1 MENYE
6 AFVGFDPCKIPL
18 SGVAQ
23 KIMSALYSGD
33 LVESKH
39 WRGVKRVTAEVVNKS
54 PIKCSVLL
62 EDGKNQSL
70 EKRNLNSFTSQT
82 SCASIKLCL
91 QPSGVRL
98 TGQPRK
104 SGSSPLPPS
113 CLPPPWKREAS
124 VLQKMEWERK
134 QFLKEDVGNEKRES
148 MNLKRKHSTHNF
160 SGRTSKRVASE
171 EDAAEVK
178 AYLNCGNPR
187 ACENHFCQTQGQV
200 IEMLR
205 EAEALVVTLMY
216 EDGWTQLRVAQAL
229 ISSVNG
235 IVVSLQSRAVGSGPL
250 DIPASDGAPGE
261 VSTPIG
267 SSKSVSKSVNW
278 FSSPGKVLFHTLKCK
293 CPVICFN
300 AKDFVRTVLQ
310 FLVMM
315 AVGSTVSVL
324 VHFVGL
330 DPRIA
335 ARLIDPEDATPSFED
350 LVAKYLERAISVTVS
365 STHGNSSRNVVNQNV
380 RVNLKILYRLTMGL
394 CSQLKVYG
402 LWQLFCTLE
411 LPLIPVLAVMENHS
425 IRVNREE
432 TEKTS
437 ALLGS
442 RLKESEQEA
451 HFVAGEQFLKTS
463 NNQPARSPRVPAFVK
478 DLLSPRDPLPRTGPR
493 GLPSTSEAVLNALQ
507 DLHPLPKIILE
518 YRRVHK
524 TKSAFVDGLPAR
536 MKKGSISCTWKQ
548 TGTVTGRLSARR
560 SNIQGISKHPIR
572 ITKLQNFKGAEG
584 GRLTVSPRSTLV
596 SPEGHTFL
604 AADFSQIQLHILAH
618 LSGDPELWKLFR
630 ESEKDDVFSTL
641 TSLEG
646 NKPQETLNDR
656 EQTEGKERLAA
667 CLGITVPEAAQ
678 FLESF
683 LQKYK
688 KIKDFA
694 QTTVAQG
701 HRAGYVA
708 SIVGRRRPLPRV
720 HTQDQRLRAR
730 AERQAVNFVVPGSA
744 ADLRKM
750 ASPRLVAQIHDEL
763 LFEAEDP
770 QVPACA
776 GRPGRHMAMPLKVSL
791 SAGHSWGHLAP
802 LREAPGPR
810 PSPRPAES
818 PSNHPAT
825 ASPCASTFP
834 RCVHFSPSF
843 CL

>member
-1 MENYE
+1 MKMENYE

-18 SGVAQ
+18 SSVAQ
-23 KIMSALYSGD
+23 KIMSAVYSGD

-39 WRGVKRVTAEVVNKS
+39 WRGVKRVKVVNKS
-54 PIKCSVLL
+54 RIKCSVLL

-70 EKRNLNSFTSQT
+70 EKRSYARLQGPPVHGASRHAHRQRSETQT
-82 SCASIKLCL
+82 HGPAVCW
-91 QPSGVRL
+91 PR
-98 TGQPRK
+98 RK
-104 SGSSPLPPS
+104 SSSSPLPPR
-113 CLPPPWKREAS
+113 CLPPPWKQEAS
-124 VLQKMEWERK
+124 VLQKMGWKRK
-134 QFLKEDVGNEKRES
+134 QFLKEDIGNEKRES
-148 MNLKRKHSTHNF
+148 MNLKGKHSPHDF

-178 AYLNCGNPR
+178 AYLNSKS
-187 ACENHFCQTQGQV
+187 QV
-200 IEMLR
+200 IEMLQ
-205 EAEALVVTLMY
+205 EAEALVVTPMY

-229 ISSVNG
+229 ISPVKG

-250 DIPASDGAPGE
+250 DIPASDGAPGGSLHTQCT
-261 VSTPIG
+261 VVWINPCTALSIRRSAHSTM
-267 SSKSVSKSVNW
+267 
-278 FSSPGKVLFHTLKCK
+278 KVLFHTLKCK
-293 CPVICFN
+293 RPVICFN

-310 FLVMM
+310 FFGNDGV
-315 AVGSTVSVL
+315 

-350 LVAKYLERAISVTVS
+350 LVAKYLESAVICPREQ
-365 STHGNSSRNVVNQNV
+365 HNV

-411 LPLIPVLAVMENHS
+411 LPLIPVLAVMESHS
-425 IRVNREE
+425 IRVNGEE
-432 TEKTS
+432 MERTS

-451 HFVAGEQFLKTS
+451 HFVAGERFLKTS
-463 NNQPARSPRVPAFVK
+463 NNQLREVK
-478 DLLSPRDPLPRTGPR
+478 LIFFNKIYFLGVKGRQDYFMLIIWTVDLLSPRDPLPRTGPR

-507 DLHPLPKIILE
+507 DLHLLPKIILE

-536 MKKGSISCTWKQ
+536 MKKGSISCTWNQ

-572 ITKLQNFKGAEG
+572 ITKPQYFKGAEG

-604 AADFSQIQLHILAH
+604 AADFSQIELRILAH

-641 TSLEG
+641 TSLWAVAA
-646 NKPQETLNDR
+646 R
-656 EQTEGKERLAA
+656 EAGSSSSPEQGGALSFPGAGKERLAA

-678 FLESF
+678 VLESF

-688 KIKDFA
+688 TIKDFA

-701 HRAGYVA
+701 HRTGEPDTARACEGPPSPAYPRSPLVA
-708 SIVGRRRPLPRV
+708 SPAHLGGGRQTGGHRGSAQPLLENGA
-720 HTQDQRLRAR
+720 TRLRVTRVQSQDVLEAILS
-730 AERQAVNFVVPGSA
+730 Q
-744 ADLRKM
+744 KM
-750 ASPRLVAQIHDEL
+750 ID
-763 LFEAEDP
+763 
-770 QVPACA
+770 
-776 GRPGRHMAMPLKVSL
+776 G
-791 SAGHSWGHLAP
+791 
-802 LREAPGPR
+802 
-810 PSPRPAES
+810 
-818 PSNHPAT
+818 
-825 ASPCASTFP
+825 
-834 RCVHFSPSF
+834 
-843 CL
+843 